1 MQAVRYEDVE
11 DGSEWKAIR
20 VDRQTTML
28 WNLSAD
34 ISESFDV
41 SAAHADVADRAFL
54 KPAPEEFWCLF
65 SMRIV

>member
-41 SAAHADVADRAFL
+41 SAAHADVADRAF
-54 KPAPEEFWCLF
+54 
-65 SMRIV
+65 